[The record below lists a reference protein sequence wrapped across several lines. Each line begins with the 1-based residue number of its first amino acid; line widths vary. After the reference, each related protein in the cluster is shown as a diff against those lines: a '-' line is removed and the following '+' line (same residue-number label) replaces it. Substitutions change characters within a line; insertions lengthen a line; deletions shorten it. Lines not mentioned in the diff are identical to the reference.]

1 MQYPGT
7 VDNWIDQ
14 SGITAQQPQE
24 VYPRPLLLTAAAFDR
39 GPEKITRVYG
49 QTFYKLFGYYI
60 DFEKYGQ
67 AAIQAANIINNG
79 GELMLKRVVAEDATL
94 ANIVVCAR
102 VSTDRVQKT
111 DSNGNPLYIDPDTQK
126 ETINDGDGSFE
137 KAMINVAK
145 IKYEL
150 VTVTGKKTKA
160 EIVEEARRSFVQDE
174 ESQEFVY
181 PLFVIADNGRGESTK
196 RFGVDPQY
204 EIAKNQNFFIY
215 RLKYLGS
222 EDLDAEQIYF
232 ALTPGVIYLEK
243 SMDIGMSSSEMLQA
257 DAESLEDCVD
267 AFYAKVSEIS
277 GISIDE
283 LYSCDML
290 FCKNRKGQPIQ
301 GLSLDDSG
309 QDLSISMGFALE
321 SGTNGAF
328 GDKPIE
334 TPEYEQALIDFY
346 TGVYD
351 SDIYNLDMYKPDACI
366 DANYPYAVKKAIY
379 DLAMYRKDFFFFG
392 DMGLDVNTFTNAK
405 EKMSS
410 MPRDKFTAWYP
421 QSYQVINPFTRRRI
435 NVTITYSI
443 ARLVITHLNNNR
455 NCPYCGILY
464 GWTIPEA
471 IEGTINFC
479 PKITP
484 AENQKT
490 ECDDLRINYASI
502 LNDTLTL
509 ETTYTSQ
516 ENLTQLSFIN
526 NVIAIQKIVKDV
538 RDNCP
543 AFRYSFISTD
553 DLSTYKSAV
562 NNIISKYTKW
572 FESLEF
578 VYVQDDV
585 MRANK
590 IFEASLRVKHKDFVQ
605 AEILNIYT
613 LGTDTATVANADT
626 SFQIGRAHV

>member
-14 SGITAQQPQE
+14 SGITAQQAQE

-39 GPEKITRVYG
+39 GPEEITRVYG
-49 QTFYKLFGYYI
+49 QDFYKLYGYYI

-79 GELMLKRVVAEDATL
+79 GELMLKRVVANDATL

-111 DSNGNPLYIDPDTQK
+111 DSNGNPLYLDPDTQK
-126 ETINDGDGSFE
+126 ETTDDGEGAYE
-137 KAMINVAK
+137 KVMINIAK

-150 VTVTGKKTKA
+150 VTVTGKKKKA
-160 EIVEEARRSFVQDE
+160 EIVEEARRSFVQDD

-181 PLFVIADNGRGESTK
+181 PLFVITDNGRGESTK
-196 RFGVDPQY
+196 RFGIDPQY

-243 SMDIGMSSSEMLQA
+243 SMDIGMSSTNMLQA
-257 DAESLEDCVD
+257 NAESLEDCVD

-277 GISIDE
+277 GLSIDE
-283 LYSCDML
+283 LYASDML

-309 QDLSISMGFALE
+309 QDLGISMGFALE
-321 SGTNGAF
+321 SGTNGSF

-334 TPEYEQALIDFY
+334 TPEYEQALLDFY

-392 DMGLDVNTFTNAK
+392 DMGLDVNTFTNARK
-405 EKMSS
+405 KMLT
-410 MPRDKFTAWYP
+410 MPRDKFTAWYA
-421 QSYQVINPFTRRRI
+421 QSYQVINPFTKRRI

-443 ARLVITHLNNNR
+443 ARLVISHLNNNR

-502 LNDTLTL
+502 LNDVLTL

-526 NVIAIQKIVKDV
+526 NVIAIQAIVKDV

-543 AFRYSFISTD
+543 AFRYSFISSD
-553 DLSTYKSAV
+553 DLSTYKNAV
-562 NNIISKYTKW
+562 NQIIGKYTKW

-578 VYVQDDV
+578 VYVQDDI
-585 MRANK
+585 MKANK
-590 IFEASLRVKHKDFVQ
+590 IFEASLKVKHKDFVQ

-613 LGTDTATVANADT
+613 LGTDTATVASADT
-626 SFQIGRAHV
+626 SLQTTY

>member
-150 VTVTGKKTKA
+150 VTVTGKKKKA

-626 SFQIGRAHV
+626 SFQA

>member
-204 EIAKNQNFFIY
+204 KIAKNQNFFIY

-392 DMGLDVNTFTNAK
+392 DMGLDVNTFSNAK

-626 SFQIGRAHV
+626 SFQA